1 MQSGDEAHEAQP
13 FLPLPRRAE
22 DTTTTPERSRSVTPL
37 PPSAADTAATYE
49 QCLVVLI
56 RLLGV
61 ESPPLAS
68 DTNQS
73 HRVWHQRARRAIAQA
88 ARQAA
93 VRDEW
98 FEPFVRATVYD
109 PDPSFNRRLVEP
121 ALLAFGRRR
130 VQVAL
135 LDYLRNG
142 TDPERAGAA
151 RAWYWT
157 QVPLTY
163 LAGSDTPTPESA
175 AEFEAFADLRREW
188 RETAL
193 QVFVSH
199 ADVDVRR
206 CILPGLDLSVR
217 HYPEALHGTVAE
229 AIRIARTHSD
239 EYLQHRVEHQ
249 L

>member
-1 MQSGDEAHEAQP
+1 MESGDEAQEARL
-13 FLPLPRRAE
+13 FLPLPRRGE
-22 DTTTTPERSRSVTPL
+22 DTAT
-37 PPSAADTAATYE
+37 TYE
-49 QCLVVLI
+49 KCLMVLI
-56 RLLGV
+56 GLLGA
-61 ESPPLAS
+61 ESPPLTS
-68 DTNQS
+68 DTNHS

-93 VRDEW
+93 AREEW

-121 ALLAFGRRR
+121 ALTAFGRRR
-130 VQVAL
+130 VQLAL
-135 LDYLRNG
+135 LEYLRNG

-163 LAGSDTPTPESA
+163 LAGSDTPTPESG

-188 RETAL
+188 RESAL
-193 QVFVSH
+193 QVFVSN
-199 ADVDVRR
+199 ADLEVRR

-239 EYLQHRVEHQ
+239 EYLRHRVEHQ